1 MLSEMLEIAGV
12 AIVEKQNE
20 RGDSDRWGKEV
31 EGRAG

>member
-1 MLSEMLEIAGV
+1 V